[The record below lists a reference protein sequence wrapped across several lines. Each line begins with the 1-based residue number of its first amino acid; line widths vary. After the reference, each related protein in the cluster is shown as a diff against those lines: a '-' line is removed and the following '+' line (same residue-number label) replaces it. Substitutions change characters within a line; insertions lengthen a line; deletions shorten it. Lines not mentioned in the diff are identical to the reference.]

1 MPASNLYNMHVSWK
15 KNNIDYET
23 PVLQE
28 AWVFQGRLCEEWVGM
43 LGGWVAV
50 GINGA

>member
-1 MPASNLYNMHVSWK
+1 MLLLYFIRISTMAPKH
-15 KNNIDYET
+15 ET

-28 AWVFQGRLCEEWVGM
+28 AWVFQGRLCEEWVGV